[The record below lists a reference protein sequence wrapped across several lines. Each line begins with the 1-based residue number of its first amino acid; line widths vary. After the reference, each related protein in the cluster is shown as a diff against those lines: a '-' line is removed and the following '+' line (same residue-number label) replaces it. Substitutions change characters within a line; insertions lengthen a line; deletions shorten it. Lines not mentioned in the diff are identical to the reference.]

1 LADRMRAMR
10 ILIADDHAVARR
22 GVRSLLESRSEW
34 NICGEAVDGRDA
46 IEKAGQLAPDVIV
59 MDVSMPRMSG
69 LEATQ
74 AIRQTLPETE
84 ILILTQHDAAEMV
97 RQAFNAGAR
106 GYVIKS
112 DLADDLLNAV
122 EVVSQHKFFLS
133 NRSWKLP
140 GRESSV
146 VDAQEIL
153 QRGAALETALRQSE
167 ERLRLAQSAADLG
180 IWDRDVRTAA
190 LSWSAE
196 MYRLYGIDPGQPIGS
211 HEDWRKH
218 VHPDDVEFC
227 EAAMDN
233 AIRDHKQFN
242 VEFRAILPSGQ
253 IRWLASKGRAF
264 YDSKSQP
271 VRILGVN
278 IDITER
284 KLSERALLES
294 DQRLRST
301 FEQAAVGMSHTAP
314 DGRLLRVNQ
323 SLCEILGYSR
333 EELQGMTLQ
342 QITHPD
348 DVAQDAA
355 EMQRVMSGELPVYSR
370 EKRYIQKDGSTVWV
384 SLSASVV
391 RDVDGTPKYF
401 ITASQDITKRKDAE
415 AALQESAERLRL
427 ASEAA
432 SIGVWVHDL
441 LSGDLL
447 WTDKCKEL
455 FGLPHDAHVTHD
467 RFLRLLHP
475 DDREATGHQIRAAIA
490 SAGDYEAEYRVIL
503 PDGSIR
509 WISSKGKAW
518 RDISGRPWRMS
529 GVAIDITS
537 RKKTEDSLRGVQS
550 ELEAQVEDR
559 TAALRILSSR
569 LLHLQDEERRRIAR
583 ELHDSIGQYLSAI
596 AVNTD
601 RVIRAVDGGTNG
613 TRELLSESRDLVQRC
628 LQETRT
634 LSYLLHPPLLDEMGF
649 ASAAKWY
656 VQGFAE
662 RSGIHVDLNAAQVQ
676 RLPSAIETALFR
688 VLQEALTNIHRHSG
702 AERAR
707 VRMQTDA
714 SAVHLEITDFGQ
726 GVAPEVLTRFRSQG
740 AGGGVGLAG
749 MRERVKELG
758 GHMEIQSSE
767 TGTSIRVRIP
777 VHAANTA
784 RASEASSSAFSL

>member
-1 LADRMRAMR
+1 MMR

-112 DLADDLLNAV
+112 DLADDLVNAV

-140 GRESSV
+140 GRENSV

-180 IWDRDVRTAA
+180 IWDRDVRTGA

-196 MYRLYGIDPGQPIGS
+196 MYRLYGLDPTLPVVS
-211 HEDWRKH
+211 HDDWRKH
-218 VHPDDVEFC
+218 VHPDDIAFC

-233 AIRDHKQFN
+233 AIQEHKQFN
-242 VEFRAILPSGQ
+242 VEFRAFLPSGE

-301 FEQAAVGMSHTAP
+301 FEQAAVGMSHMAP
-314 DGRLLRVNQ
+314 DGSLLRVNQ
-323 SLCEILGYSR
+323 SLCDILGYSR

-348 DVAQDAA
+348 DTPQDAA
-355 EMQRVMSGELPVYSR
+355 EMQKVLAGEVPVYSR
-370 EKRYIQKDGSTVWV
+370 EKRYIRKDGMTVWV
-384 SLSASVV
+384 SVSASVV
-391 RDVDGTPKYF
+391 RDSDGTPKYF
-401 ITASQDITKRKDAE
+401 ITANQDITKRRDTE
-415 AALQESAERLRL
+415 AALQESAQSLRL

-432 SIGVWVHDL
+432 NIGVWVHDL
-441 LSGDLL
+441 ASGELL

-455 FGLPHDAHVTHD
+455 FGLRRDAHITQEH
-467 RFLRLLHP
+467 FLQILHP
-475 DDREATGHQIRAAIA
+475 DDRAGTEHQIQAAIA
-490 SAGDYEAEYRVIL
+490 SAGDYEAEYRVVL

-518 RDISGRPWRMS
+518 RDSSGRPWRMS
-529 GVAIDITS
+529 GVALDITS
-537 RKKTEDSLRGVQS
+537 RKKTEDSLRGVQT
-550 ELEAQVEDR
+550 ELEAQVEQR

-601 RVIRAVDGGTNG
+601 RVIRAADTGTNG
-613 TRELLSESRDLVQRC
+613 TRELLSESRELVQRC

-662 RSGIHVDLNAAQVQ
+662 RSGIQVDLELSQVQ

-702 AERAR
+702 AEKAR
-707 VRMQTDA
+707 VRVNMNAATV
-714 SAVHLEITDFGQ
+714 SLEVTDFGQ
-726 GVAPEVLTRFRSQG
+726 GVAPDVLNHFRTMG
-740 AGGGVGLAG
+740 AGAGVGLAG

-758 GHMEIQSSE
+758 GHMEIQSGE
-767 TGTSIRVRIP
+767 TGTSIRVEIP
-777 VHAANTA
+777 VHLATTSPRPSDAN
-784 RASEASSSAFSL
+784 SSAFSA